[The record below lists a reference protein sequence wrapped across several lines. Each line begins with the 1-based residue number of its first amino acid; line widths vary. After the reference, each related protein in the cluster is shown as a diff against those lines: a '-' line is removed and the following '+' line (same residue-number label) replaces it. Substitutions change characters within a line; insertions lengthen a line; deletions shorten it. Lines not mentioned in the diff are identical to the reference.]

1 MNIFVQEVFG
11 YKDGTWEDFLA
22 DFRPEALFKPTDFIN
37 AIDNPS
43 EYSVKSR
50 LRQSFF
56 RDSLMK
62 TADEYSFGSIFSE
75 ELGTLAQYYGQGTQ
89 EKATSVGDLQEDRPD
104 GVGFGNFDLELEES
118 DEDTAGMF
126 TENAEDMYSEYG
138 NDNGSGSADIEEAVE
153 DSSNMYGGTAGY
165 SHDIESMSQHDR
177 REAKRQ
183 QLGLSAQQGG
193 VSGVPTGGVSGM
205 ASASAGVALKPEI
218 TPEIMET
225 LTQTLT
231 AESEKEKYIRD
242 MENLLFAA
250 CLQICSENPNVR
262 RRFSDKKLK
271 SVSHQ
276 VAIIQANKI
285 FG

>member
-1 MNIFVQEVFG
+1 MGLSGDVMNIFVQEVFG

-22 DFRPEALFKPTDFIN
+22 DFRPEALFKPTDFID
-37 AIDNPS
+37 AVDKPS

-62 TADEYSFGSIFSE
+62 TADEYSFGSIFAE

-89 EKATSVGDLQEDRPD
+89 EKATSVEDLQEDRPD
-104 GVGFGNFDLELEES
+104 GVDFDNFDLESKES
-118 DEDTAGMF
+118 FEDTKGMS
-126 TENAEDMYSEYG
+126 TEDAEDTYLKF
-138 NDNGSGSADIEEAVE
+138 E
-153 DSSNMYGGTAGY
+153 DSDTVEFAGDSSSMYANPN
-165 SHDIESMSQHDR
+165 SSSQNIESMSQHDR

-183 QLGLSAQQGG
+183 QLGLSAPQGG
-193 VSGVPTGGVSGM
+193 VSGGATTSRMAASG
-205 ASASAGVALKPEI
+205 AGVAPKPEI

-250 CLQICSENPNVR
+250 CLQICNENPNVR
-262 RRFSDKKLK
+262 RRFNDEKLK

>member
-1 MNIFVQEVFG
+1 
-11 YKDGTWEDFLA
+11 
-22 DFRPEALFKPTDFIN
+22 
-37 AIDNPS
+37 
-43 EYSVKSR
+43 
-50 LRQSFF
+50 
-56 RDSLMK
+56 
-62 TADEYSFGSIFSE
+62 
-75 ELGTLAQYYGQGTQ
+75 
-89 EKATSVGDLQEDRPD
+89 
-104 GVGFGNFDLELEES
+104 
-118 DEDTAGMF
+118 MF
-126 TENAEDMYSEYG
+126 TENAEDMYSKYG
-138 NDNGSGSADIEEAVE
+138 NDSGSGNGNGSADIEGTVE
-153 DSSNMYGGTAGY
+153 DSSNMYESTAGY

-193 VSGVPTGGVSGM
+193 VSGVASAGVSGM
-205 ASASAGVALKPEI
+205 ASASASVAPKPEI

-242 MENLLFAA
+242 MENLLCAA

-262 RRFSDKKLK
+262 RRFSDEKLK